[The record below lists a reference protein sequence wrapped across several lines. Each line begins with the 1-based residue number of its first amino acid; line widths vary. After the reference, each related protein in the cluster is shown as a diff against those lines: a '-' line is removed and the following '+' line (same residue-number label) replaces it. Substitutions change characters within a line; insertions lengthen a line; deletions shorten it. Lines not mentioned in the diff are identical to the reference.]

1 MKDELVDCF
10 AANLNEQDVLLMPE
24 PAYFGGTVD
33 RSMGSSVVA
42 DGVAATGRHAFAL
55 PDRAACGD
63 RLVELAQPGDLI
75 VIMGARDDTLSE
87 FAADVLKRVGAKDF
101 A

>member
-1 MKDELVDCF
+1 MKDQLIEMF
-10 AANLNEQDVLLMPE
+10 ARDLAARDTLIMPE

-33 RSMGSSVVA
+33 RSMGSAVIA
-42 DGVAATGRHAFAL
+42 QGVTAQGKSAVAL

-63 RLVELAQPGDLI
+63 KLVEMAQPGDLI

-87 FAADVLKRVGAKDF
+87 FAADVLRRVGEKDF
-101 A
+101 